1 MVFKSFKVVTFEQV
15 LGFDDGDSDCEYER
29 IGKCATSHLL
39 LILFPVG
46 GSEFEGLKGG
56 FRMMSLLTLFGG
68 LKNVFKVKK
77 FTTDTVIFRLHYKA
91 DYYTWDLEE
100 LKVKS
105 HHPKTKRSKSTII
118 IIPRSYKDQR
128 VESKVIM
135 IDHEDHD
142 PKMIP
147 SLLVAR

>member
-1 MVFKSFKVVTFEQV
+1 MVFKSFKVVTFDQI
-15 LGFDDGDSDCEYER
+15 LGFDDGDSECEYEWT
-29 IGKCATSHLL
+29 GKICHLL

-91 DYYTWDLEE
+91 DFYTWDLIINSKEII
-100 LKVKS
+100 LKN
-105 HHPKTKRSKSTII
+105 
-118 IIPRSYKDQR
+118 
-128 VESKVIM
+128 
-135 IDHEDHD
+135 
-142 PKMIP
+142 
-147 SLLVAR
+147 

>member
-29 IGKCATSHLL
+29 TASQKL
-39 LILFPVG
+39 LISILV

-91 DYYTWDLEE
+91 DLSIHMG
-100 LKVKS
+100 S
-105 HHPKTKRSKSTII
+105 HH
-118 IIPRSYKDQR
+118 
-128 VESKVIM
+128 
-135 IDHEDHD
+135 
-142 PKMIP
+142 
-147 SLLVAR
+147 